1 MIFIGV
7 ILVNVLFSYAIFE
20 RDPNSI
26 VYYGDAI
33 SHLVISREIFD
44 SLSPGFG
51 QVGTV
56 WLPMTHLLLLP
67 FVISNFLFHSA
78 LAGTIVSTISTA
90 YHSRNII

>member
-7 ILVNVLFSYAIFE
+7 ILVNVLFSYAILE

-51 QVGTV
+51 QTR
-56 WLPMTHLLLLP
+56 
-67 FVISNFLFHSA
+67 HSMVTNDTSIA
-78 LAGTIVSTISTA
+78 LTIC
-90 YHSRNII
+90 H